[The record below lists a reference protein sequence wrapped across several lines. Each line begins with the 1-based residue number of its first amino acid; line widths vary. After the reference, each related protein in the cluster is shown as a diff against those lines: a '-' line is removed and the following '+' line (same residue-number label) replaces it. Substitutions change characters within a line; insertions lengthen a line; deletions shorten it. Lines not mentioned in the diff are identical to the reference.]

1 MSTGPL
7 EPGMET
13 PEAIESV
20 LRARARALTERRVHA
35 EPEVDGAERLVVDA
49 GGIRAALD
57 LAGIE
62 RISALG
68 ELTPLPGAPAVVAG
82 LAFLEGRV
90 LPVADLSRL
99 LGGQSEHLRTV
110 VITGSGEGT
119 LALGVD
125 AYLGVRRIAD
135 DAFEA
140 PPTPLQEPAARYAST
155 MTRDGILLL
164 DLESIRRDLLSG
176 ASPV

>member
-1 MSTGPL
+1 
-7 EPGMET
+7 
-13 PEAIESV
+13 
-20 LRARARALTERRVHA
+20 
-35 EPEVDGAERLVVDA
+35 
-49 GGIRAALD
+49 
-57 LAGIE
+57 
-62 RISALG
+62 
-68 ELTPLPGAPAVVAG
+68 VVAG